1 MDLDLKLRRK
11 SLKQL
16 TMLLNTLDEL
26 NEKCAN
32 QSAIETA
39 STCIW
44 RIGMLKEKSLKES
57 KENGTYRIWFDNPD

>member
-16 TMLLNTLDEL
+16 TMLLNTLEEL
-26 NEKCAN
+26 NEKCGN
-32 QSAIETA
+32 GSAIETA
-39 STCIW
+39 GTCIW